1 MPFNLPFLKAVDD
14 HRDLILA
21 GGVIAIIAM
30 LILPLPAWLL
40 DLGLSLSITL
50 SILILMAALF
60 IEKPL
65 DLSAF
70 PTILLIATMLR
81 LGLNI
86 ASTRLILA
94 HGHEGTDAAG
104 GVIAAFGEFLI
115 GGDVIIGLTI
125 FLILIVVNFTVI
137 TKGAGRIAEV
147 AARFSLDS
155 MPGKQMAIDADLS
168 AGLID
173 ENEARA
179 RRQEVEAESSFY
191 GAMDGASKFVKG
203 DAVAGLLITGVN
215 IVVGLIVGVIVH
227 GVSLADAA
235 HSYTVLTVGDGLVS
249 QVPALIVSTAAGLLV
264 SKGGMRGKAGAAL
277 TAQLGRSP
285 KAFAMASTLMGAL
298 ALLPGLPFAP
308 FAFFAAVTGLLAW
321 STARSLAA
329 NAEAE
334 AAQAEEQ
341 RSLVEATQE
350 EPIGRTL
357 AIDAVRIEL
366 GYGLL
371 PIINNGSSEPRL
383 DDQVRALRRQ
393 LASDYGFVLPAVRI
407 TDNMLLKANEYAV
420 FIKESEVARGE
431 LRLDKLLVINPAG
444 GPAGIAGEDTT
455 EPVFGL
461 PALWI
466 DRALRDEAGF
476 RGLTVVDCGTVIATH
491 LTELVRDNIADM
503 LSYLE
508 VGKLLTEVHKDCE
521 KLIAELVPNRIT
533 ISGIQR
539 VLQNLL
545 SEGISVRDLPTILEG
560 LVEAVGQSSNLAQ
573 VTEAV
578 RARLAR
584 QICVANSRDGAIAIV
599 TLSPEWDAAFSDAI
613 VGDGDH
619 RQLVMAPSV
628 LQEFIAAVRGTWDRL
643 AQAGEMPCLLVS
655 PSLRP
660 FVRSIIERV
669 RPATV
674 VLSQSEI
681 HAKAR
686 IRSLGTVNGT
696 LALQ

>member
-1 MPFNLPFLKAVDD
+1 MALDLPFLKKVDD
-14 HRDLILA
+14 HRDLILGA
-21 GGVIAIIAM
+21 GIIAIIAM
-30 LILPLPAWLL
+30 LILPVPAILL
-40 DLGLSLSITL
+40 DLGLTLSITL

-60 IEKPL
+60 IDKPL

-94 HGHEGTDAAG
+94 HGHEGPEAAG
-104 GVIAAFGEFLI
+104 GVIMAFGEFLI
-115 GGDVIIGLTI
+115 GGDLVIGLTI
-125 FLILIVVNFTVI
+125 FLILVVVNFIVI

-155 MPGKQMAIDADLS
+155 MPGKQMAIVADLS
-168 AGLID
+168 AGLI
-173 ENEARA
+173 EEGQARA
-179 RRQEVEAESSFY
+179 RRREVEDESNFF

-203 DAVAGLLITGVN
+203 DAIAGLIITAIN
-215 IVVGLIVGVIVH
+215 IVVGLLIGIFSH
-227 GVSLADAA
+227 GLPLGEAGRV
-235 HSYTVLTVGDGLVS
+235 YTLLTVGDGLVS

-264 SKGGMRGKAGAAL
+264 SKGGMQGKAGAAL
-277 TAQLGRSP
+277 TAQLGRNP
-285 KAFAMASTLMGAL
+285 KAFAMAAAMMAIL
-298 ALLPGLPFAP
+298 ALLPGLPFVP
-308 FAFFAAVTGLLAW
+308 FAAFAAGCGFLAW
-321 STARSLAA
+321 TSQRSLARGA
-329 NAEAE
+329 AARAEE
-334 AAQAEEQ
+334 AASRESAALTE
-341 RSLVEATQE
+341 E

-357 AIDAVRIEL
+357 ALDAVRIEL

-371 PIINNGSSEPRL
+371 PIINDGSSEPRL

-407 TDNMLLKANEYAV
+407 TDNLLLKAHEYAV
-420 FIKESEVARGE
+420 FIKETEVARGE

-444 GPAGIAGEDTT
+444 GPAGIAGEDTR

-466 DRALRDEAGF
+466 DRSLRDEAGL

-508 VGKLLTEVHKDCE
+508 VQKLLSEVHRDCE
-521 KLIAELVPNRIT
+521 KLVAELVPNRIT
-533 ISGIQR
+533 VSGIQR

-545 SEGISVRDLPTILEG
+545 SEGISIRDLPTILEG
-560 LVEAVGQSSNLAQ
+560 MVEALGSTANLAQ
-573 VTEAV
+573 VTEQV

-584 QICVANSRDGAIAIV
+584 QICVANSRDGVIPVV
-599 TLSPEWDAAFSDAI
+599 TLSPEWDAAFADAI
-613 VGDGDH
+613 VGEGDH
-619 RQLVMAPSV
+619 RQLAMAPSR
-628 LQEFIAAVRGTWDRL
+628 LQDFIAALRSTWDRL
-643 AQAGEMPCLLVS
+643 AQSGEIPCLLVS
-655 PSLRP
+655 PTLRP
-660 FVRSIIERV
+660 FIRSIVERV
-669 RPATV
+669 RPSTV
-674 VLSQSEI
+674 VLSQNEI

-686 IRSLGTVNGT
+686 IRSLGTVGE
-696 LALQ
+696 LMALQ

>member
-1 MPFNLPFLKAVDD
+1 MRFDLAQFRRLEDV
-14 HRDLILA
+14 RDLLLA
-21 GGVIAIIAM
+21 GSVIAIIAM
-30 LILPLPAWLL
+30 LILPMPAWLL
-40 DLGLSLSITL
+40 DIGLSFSITL

-60 IEKPL
+60 IDKPL

-70 PTILLIATMLR
+70 PTILLISTMLR

-94 HGHEGTDAAG
+94 HGHEGPEAAG

-115 GGDVIIGLTI
+115 GGDLVIGITI
-125 FLILIVVNFTVI
+125 FLILVVVNFVVI

-173 ENEARA
+173 ETMART
-179 RRQEVEAESSFY
+179 RREEVESESSFY

-203 DAVAGLLITGVN
+203 DAIAALLITAIN
-215 IVVGLIVGVIVH
+215 IVVGLIIGVVSH
-227 GVSLADAA
+227 GLPLGEAA
-235 HSYTVLTVGDGLVS
+235 RLYTILTVGDGLVS
-249 QVPALIVSTAAGLLV
+249 QIPALIVSVAAGLLV
-264 SKGGMRGKAGAAL
+264 SKGGMQGKAGAAL
-277 TAQLGRSP
+277 GTQLGKSP
-285 KAFAMASTLMGAL
+285 KAFGMAAAMMGAMALIPGMPFGPF
-298 ALLPGLPFAP
+298 ALL
-308 FAFFAAVTGLLAW
+308 AAVTGFMAFA
-321 STARSLAA
+321 SHRNIARTAATASAD
-329 NAEAE
+329 E
-334 AAQAEEQ
+334 AARNAALPAE
-341 RSLVEATQE
+341 E

-371 PIINNGSSEPRL
+371 PIISDGTAEPRL

-407 TDNMLLKANEYAV
+407 TDNMLLKAHEYTV
-420 FIKESEVARGE
+420 FIKETEVARGE

-444 GPAGIAGEDTT
+444 GPAGLAGEETN

-466 DRALRDEAGF
+466 DRSLRDEAGL

-508 VGKLLTEVHKDCE
+508 VSKLLHEVHRDCD
-521 KLIAELVPNRIT
+521 KLVAELVPGRIT

-545 SEGISVRDLPTILEG
+545 AEGISIRDLPTILEG
-560 LVEAVGQSSNLAQ
+560 LVEALGSTVNLAQ
-573 VTEAV
+573 VTEMV

-584 QICVANSRDGAIAIV
+584 QICVANSRDGAIPVV
-599 TLSPEWDAAFSDAI
+599 TLSPEWDQAFSESI
-613 VGDGDH
+613 VGEGDG
-619 RQLVMAPSV
+619 RQLAMAPSR
-628 LQEFIAAVRGTWDRL
+628 LQDFIAAIRATWDAQ
-643 AQAGEMPCLLVS
+643 AQAGEIPCLLVS
-655 PSLRP
+655 PGLRP

-686 IRSLGTVNGT
+686 IRSLGTVGGM